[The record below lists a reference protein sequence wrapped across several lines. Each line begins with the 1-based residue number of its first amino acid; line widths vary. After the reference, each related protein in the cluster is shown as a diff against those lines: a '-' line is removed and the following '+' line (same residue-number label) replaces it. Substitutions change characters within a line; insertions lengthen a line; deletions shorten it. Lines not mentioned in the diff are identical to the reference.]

1 MADSAD
7 SNHTLSNLKQKEDP
21 NPFVSDYGDSDK
33 PHPDK
38 GIATKQTGWE
48 RSDVI

>member
-1 MADSAD
+1 MT

-21 NPFVSDYGDSDK
+21 NPFVSEYDETGK
-33 PHPDK
+33 PHPSK

-48 RSDVI
+48 REECI